1 MHAIDHPWTG
11 EAPTQPANNARN
23 ITAGELW
30 LAKPKRLHEQHA
42 VLAREPRHQVL
53 LVRPQLRVPVGEADA
68 YDVPAAQSS
77 RLGCSAPVSRR
88 LALGHRPYDPIQG
101 STDLGSVTIDAGT
114 HTLDTARTARLLFDA
129 ELASGVVAT
138 DAALADS
145 VLDALRVRDFP
156 SAPWRLAQDV
166 ARKLGRLDPEAAGS
180 ASLVAARQAVLG
192 ERASAP
198 PRFLVRVDE
207 FPHAQA
213 WDDPDRFGTPRYE
226 RFHEIMLRA
235 GVPYLI
241 AALPRVCHAPLDPI
255 RRDSRPL
262 DDGEVAMLGRMSKD
276 GVAFALHGSDHRT
289 RFASP
294 RRRSELCG
302 LDASATAALLDQAL
316 AELEAYD
323 GLRSDVFVPSYNR
336 FDAAQWPVLAA
347 RFAIVGGGPESI
359 RCLGFHGTPQ
369 WRDGSVYLPAYP
381 PLYGR
386 AHEVV
391 PAVSQAIEGASGLWI
406 PIVLHWGWEADAG
419 WRELERLA
427 ELLAPYTARWEDFRA
442 AVERSR

>member
-1 MHAIDHPWTG
+1 
-11 EAPTQPANNARN
+11 
-23 ITAGELW
+23 
-30 LAKPKRLHEQHA
+30 
-42 VLAREPRHQVL
+42 
-53 LVRPQLRVPVGEADA
+53 
-68 YDVPAAQSS
+68 
-77 RLGCSAPVSRR
+77 
-88 LALGHRPYDPIQG
+88 
-101 STDLGSVTIDAGT
+101 
-114 HTLDTARTARLLFDA
+114 
-129 ELASGVVAT
+129 
-138 DAALADS
+138 
-145 VLDALRVRDFP
+145 
-156 SAPWRLAQDV
+156 
-166 ARKLGRLDPEAAGS
+166 
-180 ASLVAARQAVLG
+180 
-192 ERASAP
+192 
-198 PRFLVRVDE
+198 
-207 FPHAQA
+207 
-213 WDDPDRFGTPRYE
+213 
-226 RFHEIMLRA
+226 
-235 GVPYLI
+235 
-241 AALPRVCHAPLDPI
+241 
-255 RRDSRPL
+255 
-262 DDGEVAMLGRMSKD
+262 MLGRMSKD